1 MRSNILLVPSFWG
14 ADLKQKHLQVK
25 EDNTKL
31 VVLFPGKNYSTDKPV
46 LYYAGFSSIQSGYD
60 LLMLEYGYQAARTD
74 LDIDD
79 LPRIIEES
87 IESIR
92 QIINNYNDVVFISK
106 SLGTII
112 AGEVHEKL
120 GINIR
125 HIYLTPIQGTIRYI
139 NNSEGIVI
147 YGDNDEVFRKD
158 LSKQINLNNV
168 RKVIEIPNAD
178 HSLMVENPIE
188 SIEILKKLTTMY
200 LDFLK
205 D

>member
-1 MRSNILLVPSFWG
+1 MKSDILLVPSFWG
-14 ADLKQKHLQVK
+14 TDMKQKHLQVK
-25 EDNTKL
+25 ENNTKL
-31 VVLFPGKNYSTDKPV
+31 VVIFPGKNYSSDKPV
-46 LYYAGFSSIQSGYD
+46 LYYAGIAAVQSGYD
-60 LLMLEYGYQAARTD
+60 LLLLEYGYQAARTD

-87 IESIR
+87 IGSIK
-92 QIINNYNDVVFISK
+92 QIINNYTDVVFISK

-120 GINIR
+120 GIHVR
-125 HIYLTPIQGTIRYI
+125 HIYLTPIKDTIRYI
-139 NNSEGIVI
+139 NDSEGIVI
-147 YGDNDEVFRKD
+147 YGDNDVTFSKD
-158 LSKQINLNNV
+158 MSKQINLNNV
-168 RKVIEIPNAD
+168 CKVIEILNAD

-188 SIEILKKLTTMY
+188 SIDILKKLTFIY